1 MSYQIRNYQ
10 CECDE
15 TYKLYQN
22 LRSESVALTTG
33 LYQAGIYLF
42 KVSTGDNR
50 TMREICLKLIIK
62 TPERRQWRRC
72 GVLIVN
78 FEQTSDI
85 VLISPLLILNK
96 EMLAGLLMAFTHWP
110 GISSNPC

>member
-22 LRSESVALTTG
+22 LGSESVALTTG
-33 LYQAGIYLF
+33 LYQASIYLF
-42 KVSTGDNR
+42 KVSNGDNR

-62 TPERRQWRRC
+62 TTERRQ
-72 GVLIVN
+72 
-78 FEQTSDI
+78 
-85 VLISPLLILNK
+85 
-96 EMLAGLLMAFTHWP
+96 
-110 GISSNPC
+110 